1 MVEMAALRVDLI
13 QILKKAQAVVLVM
26 KNKTMKKVSFN
37 LILFS
42 AILSLASCS
51 KERSP
56 VTAWEYNEPKNGGF
70 DVPAYEEQETGPG
83 LVLIEGGTFT
93 MGRAEQDVTY
103 EWNAIPSRVS
113 V

>member
-1 MVEMAALRVDLI
+1 MKTAAIRLMVFCGI
-13 QILKKAQAVVLVM
+13 I
-26 KNKTMKKVSFN
+26 
-37 LILFS
+37 
-42 AILSLASCS
+42 SLASCS

-93 MGRAEQDVTY
+93 MGRARCNLRMERY
-103 EWNAIPSRVS
+103 SSPSECFVFLY
-113 V
+113 